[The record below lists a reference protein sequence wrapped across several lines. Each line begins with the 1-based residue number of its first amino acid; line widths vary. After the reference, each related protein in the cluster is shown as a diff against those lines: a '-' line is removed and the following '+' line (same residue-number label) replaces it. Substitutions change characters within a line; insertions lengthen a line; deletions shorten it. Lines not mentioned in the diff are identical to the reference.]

1 MKTYQ
6 IAVLDDY
13 QNVAL
18 ESANWS
24 VLRDRA
30 DISVFQDHLA
40 DPDAVIERLLP
51 FDVVCAMRE
60 RTPLPRGVIE
70 RLPNLKLIASTGPGN
85 ASIDVAAAGERGI
98 AVLHTGYRADPT
110 IELTQR
116 GGALCPGPKLP
127 VRSGGFNGSTQHSV
141 EVHLQCPNS

>member
-1 MKTYQ
+1 MKKYK

-40 DPDAVIERLLP
+40 DPDALIERLQP
-51 FDVVCAMRE
+51 FDVICVMRE
-60 RTPLPRGVIE
+60 RSPVPRNVIE

-85 ASIDVAAAGERGI
+85 ASIDVAAAGDHGI
-98 AVLHTGYRADPT
+98 PSSSHGVSVGPNHRIYLGADPGGGKRDWRKCNRRPGR
-110 IELTQR
+110 R
-116 GGALCPGPKLP
+116 G
-127 VRSGGFNGSTQHSV
+127 
-141 EVHLQCPNS
+141 